1 MAEEVK
7 TTETQPQAPA
17 APATAQPSAPA
28 VDMDKLADILDKKLS
43 VTEKGVMKSYF
54 EQQGLSPEEAN
65 QAIEQFKTGRQNAQA
80 EQSKALSEAKQALQT
95 AQAELSRMRVENE
108 GRRQAAA
115 LGLDEKGAD
124 YALRLADLSKAVGP
138 DGAVS
143 EEAIKA
149 ALEQV
154 LKDIP
159 ALAPKTE
166 ATGFRDI
173 GLPSTVQQPQAPAAP
188 QNTKRW
194 NRFNHM

>member
-7 TTETQPQAPA
+7 TTETQPQAPE

-54 EQQGLSPEEAN
+54 EQQGLSSEEAA
-65 QAIEQFKTGRQNAQA
+65 QAIEQFKAGRQNAQA
-80 EQSKALSEAKQALQT
+80 EQGKALNEAQQALQA
-95 AQAELSRMRVENE
+95 AQAELSRMKLENE

-115 LGLDEKGAD
+115 LGLDEKSAD
-124 YALRLADLSKAVGP
+124 YALRLADLSKAQGQ
-138 DGAVS
+138 DGAIS

-159 ALAPKTE
+159 ALAPKNE
-166 ATGFRDI
+166 GTGFRDI
-173 GLPSTVQQPQAPAAP
+173 GLPSAAQPARPQAAP

-194 NRFNHM
+194 NRYNHM

>member
-1 MAEEVK
+1 MAEETK
-7 TTETQPQAPA
+7 TVETEQTPQTPA
-17 APATAQPSAPA
+17 AQPAAPA

-65 QAIEQFKTGRQNAQA
+65 QAIEQFKAGRQQAQVQQG
-80 EQSKALSEAKQALQT
+80 EELNKARQALQA
-95 AQAELSRMRVENE
+95 AQQELSRMKLENAA
-108 GRRQAAA
+108 RRQAAA
-115 LGLDEKGAD
+115 LNLDEKSAD
-124 YALRLADLSKAVGP
+124 YALRLADLSGAVGQ

-143 EEAIKA
+143 EEAIKG

-159 ALAPKTE
+159 ALAPKSE
-166 ATGFRDI
+166 PSGFQV
-173 GLPSTVQQPQAPAAP
+173 GLPSAAPQTQAQAAP

>member
-7 TTETQPQAPA
+7 TTEVQAQLQTPT
-17 APATAQPSAPA
+17 ATSAAPA
-28 VDMDKLADILDKKLS
+28 VDMEKLADILDKKLS

-65 QAIEQFKTGRQNAQA
+65 QAIEQFKAERQNAQA
-80 EQSKALSEAKQALQT
+80 EQGKALNEAQQALQA
-95 AQAELSRMRVENE
+95 AQAELSRMKLENE

-115 LGLDEKGAD
+115 LGLDEKSAD
-124 YALRLADLSKAVGP
+124 YALRLADLSKAQGQ
-138 DGAVS
+138 DGTIS

-159 ALAPKTE
+159 ALAPKNDG
-166 ATGFRDI
+166 TGFRDV
-173 GLPSTVQQPQAPAAP
+173 GLSSAVQQPQAPVTPPNA
-188 QNTKRW
+188 KRW
-194 NRFNHM
+194 NRFNH

>member
-1 MAEEVK
+1 MAEETK
-7 TTETQPQAPA
+7 TTEAQQPAQAPA
-17 APATAQPSAPA
+17 VQPVAPA

-65 QAIEQFKTGRQNAQA
+65 QAIEQFKAGRQNAQA
-80 EQSKALSEAKQALQT
+80 EQNKALSEAQQALQA
-95 AQAELSRMRVENE
+95 AQAELSRMKLENE

-143 EEAIKA
+143 EEAIKS

-166 ATGFRDI
+166 AAGFRDI
-173 GLPSTVQQPQAPAAP
+173 GLPSAAQQPQAPVTP
-188 QNTKRW
+188 QNAKRW